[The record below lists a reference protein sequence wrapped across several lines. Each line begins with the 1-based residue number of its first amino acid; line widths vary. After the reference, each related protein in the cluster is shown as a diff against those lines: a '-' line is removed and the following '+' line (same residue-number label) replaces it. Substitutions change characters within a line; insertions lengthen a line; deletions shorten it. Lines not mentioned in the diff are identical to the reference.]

1 MYPDPGF
8 AFYIKLRKMDNE
20 KESNLPYKPRPV
32 YRRTGNSIYFFAFVG
47 SFIYYVGHATTFWIG
62 VAGFF
67 KALLW
72 PGFLVYYLLE
82 FMKV

>member
-1 MYPDPGF
+1 
-8 AFYIKLRKMDNE
+8 MDNE
-20 KESNLPYKPRPV
+20 KENIPRCKPQPV
-32 YRRTGNSIYFFAFVG
+32 YRKTGNSIYFFAFVG
-47 SFIYYVGHATTFWIG
+47 SFIYYLMHATSFWVG

-82 FMKV
+82 FLKA